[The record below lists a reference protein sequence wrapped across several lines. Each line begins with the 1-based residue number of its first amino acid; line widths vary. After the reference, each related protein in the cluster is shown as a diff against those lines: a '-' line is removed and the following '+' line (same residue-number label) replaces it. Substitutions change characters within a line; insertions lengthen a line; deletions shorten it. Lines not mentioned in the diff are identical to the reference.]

1 LNIRQI
7 FSEGQ
12 SRSTTEEIVEYIGG
26 DHTRFAELMGVFNNG
41 DYRLKQCSAWPISVV
56 AEDHP
61 ELGLPYLS
69 KLIDDLPRTDVHNAV
84 KRSIVRALH
93 YVEIPKSLQGK
104 VFSHCLDLI
113 GDPSQPVAIRA
124 FSLTVASKIAAGE
137 PALINELRLIVMTHL
152 PGTSAAFRVRA
163 RGVLTEA

>member
-1 LNIRQI
+1 MNIRQI
-7 FSEGQ
+7 LSKGQ
-12 SRSTTEEIVEYIGG
+12 SRSTTEEIVKYIGG
-26 DHTRFAELMGVFNNG
+26 DYTRFAELMAVFING

-61 ELGLPYLS
+61 ELVLPYLS

-84 KRSIVRALH
+84 RRSILRALQ
-93 YVEIPKSLQGK
+93 YVEIPKRLQGK

-113 GDPSQPVAIRA
+113 GDPRQAVAIRA
-124 FSLTVASKIAAGE
+124 FSLTVASKISAGE
-137 PALINELRLIVMTHL
+137 PALMNELRLIVMTHL

-163 RGVLTEA
+163 RGILTQA